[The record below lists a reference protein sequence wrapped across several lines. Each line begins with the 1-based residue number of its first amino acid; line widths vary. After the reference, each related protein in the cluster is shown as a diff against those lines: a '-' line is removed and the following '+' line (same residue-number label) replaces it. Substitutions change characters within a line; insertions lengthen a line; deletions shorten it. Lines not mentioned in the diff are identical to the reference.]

1 MVDEKEESENNLDKL
16 KERVELG
23 HENFVEIVNEYDQC
37 GKLTLSLLVLSDFQP
52 TFINNLSMLFNF
64 VTPVTYMSSV

>member
-1 MVDEKEESENNLDKL
+1 MVDEKKESENNFDKL

-37 GKLTLSLLVLSDFQP
+37 GKLRLFLLVLSVFQP
-52 TFINNLSMLFNF
+52 TFINNLSVLFNF